1 MNTIGQRLAYVIHA
15 LGKAG
20 VAEKLGVS
28 DRTLRR
34 LLSDEHPPSAET
46 LVALTTLGWSA
57 SWLLTGDGDARF
69 RTEVADTPA
78 VADAGDYVYVPRYSI
93 RGALG
98 LGIPIESEQVV
109 DWLAFRRQF
118 LVFLGMSPDKGAV
131 IRVSGDS
138 MYPDLQDGDTV
149 LVDLTDRK
157 LPPRGARRRVYAVHL
172 NDGGLVCKYAH
183 ATDGEVHLVSA
194 SPEYPEMVVNPVEC
208 TVVGRVRWF
217 GRTLLDGTL

>member
-1 MNTIGQRLAYVIHA
+1 MNTFGQRLTYV
-15 LGKAG
+15 LTTLDRDN
-20 VAEKLGVS
+20 VEESLGVS
-28 DRTLRR
+28 RSTINR
-34 LLSDEHPPSAET
+34 LLRDAHPPSAELLT
-46 LVALTTLGWSA
+46 ALVGFGWSA
-57 SWLLTGDGDARF
+57 SWLLTGKGDARVDAEVI
-69 RTEVADTPA
+69 RTEAPA
-78 VADAGDYVYVPRYSI
+78 ERGDYVYVPRYSI

-157 LPPRGARRRVYAVHL
+157 LPPRGSRRRVFAVHL
-172 NDGGLVCKYAH
+172 NDGGLVVKFAH
-183 ATDGEVHLVSA
+183 TFDDQVHLVSA
-194 SPEYPEMVVNPVEC
+194 SPEYPEIAINPVEC